1 MTAPSPLWRRLAG
14 FTMLPAIAAISP
26 LLVLPAVSRSAGPDG
41 WASAIA
47 GEAVGTFAAIAIAYG
62 WTTIGPALVAIAP
75 DDPSRGTLYREALV
89 VRLLTAVIALPLMAV
104 VCVLVASPGWE
115 LLAVLMGL
123 QGALIA
129 LSFTW
134 FAVGIGSP
142 GAIAAFDALP
152 RLGIAIVAAIA
163 IAAQGPVELYP
174 AAGIV
179 VTLAGT
185 ALYTRR
191 VLRRYRGQWPSPSR
205 IPSLFRTGAPVA
217 LNDAALGAYS
227 AVPTPL
233 VNVLSP
239 GVAAAGFAS
248 ADKLLKLGTFLPYTL
263 ANALQSW
270 SAEVSGPARARRLKI
285 ALTAH
290 GGFGIAGWVV
300 LGSAGALV
308 SGVLFGEQ
316 AAATTD
322 VVIVLGFAF
331 ALFSLRTSMTRH
343 VLFPAGRART
353 VMTATLVG
361 TVVGVPAMILLTM
374 AIGPVG
380 AAIGYAL
387 TELISTALLARP
399 TIGSVK
405 AVASTTESPS

>member
-1 MTAPSPLWRRLAG
+1 MSVPSPLWRRLAG
-14 FTMLPAIAAISP
+14 FTMLPAIAAVSP

-47 GEAVGTFAAIAIAYG
+47 GEAVGTFAAIAVAYG

-75 DDPSRGTLYREALV
+75 DDPARGTLYREALV
-89 VRLLTAVIALPLMAV
+89 VRLLTAFFALPLMAV
-104 VCVLVASPGWE
+104 ICALVASPGWE

-134 FAVGIGSP
+134 FAVGVGSP
-142 GAIAAFDALP
+142 GAIAGFDALP
-152 RLGIAIVAAIA
+152 RLGVAIVAAIA
-163 IAAQGPVELYP
+163 IAAHGPVELYP
-174 AAGIV
+174 VAGIV
-179 VTLAGT
+179 VTIAGT
-185 ALYTRR
+185 ALYTQR
-191 VLRRYRGQWPSPSR
+191 VLRRYRGQWPAVSR

-239 GVAAAGFAS
+239 GIAAAGFAS

-285 ALTAH
+285 ALSAH
-290 GGFGIAGWVV
+290 GAFGLAGWVV
-300 LGSAGALV
+300 LGSAGAIV
-308 SGVLFGEQ
+308 SGLLFGEQ

-322 VVIVLGFAF
+322 VVVVLGFGF

-353 VMTATLVG
+353 VMSATLTG
-361 TVVGVPAMILLTM
+361 TLVGVPAMFMLVS
-374 AIGPVG
+374 AVGPVG
-380 AAIGYAL
+380 AALGYVL
-387 TELISTALLARP
+387 TEAVATVLLARP
-399 TIGSVK
+399 TVVQIR
-405 AVASTTESPS
+405 AVARESPA